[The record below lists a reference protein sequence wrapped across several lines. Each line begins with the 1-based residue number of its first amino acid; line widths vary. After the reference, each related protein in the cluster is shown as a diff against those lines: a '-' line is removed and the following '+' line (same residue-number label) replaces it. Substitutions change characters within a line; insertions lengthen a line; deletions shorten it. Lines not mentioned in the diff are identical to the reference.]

1 MDLSTVIAGLGAVVL
16 ERTADGQFVR
26 RSDAPAWWTARVADG
41 DRGPLDITTLFP
53 FLTVFL
59 PEAERAWRAARPIT
73 IASELW
79 TETDAAGSEI
89 HLEAVASRVGLNAI
103 LVITRNDRVFH
114 EQQQVLQR
122 ARELRM
128 TYDRFMR
135 EIERK
140 DILLHTIVH
149 DLTAPLHS
157 IVGAL
162 SLLRE
167 AELPAQATRWTELAF
182 EAANRQRDLIRTIL
196 SVFVSEHQPA
206 AAGETVEIQH
216 ALERA
221 IAEREPVARQRQVTL
236 QAQLGDTTAVLGDE
250 TRLLRVLTNLLDNAI
265 RHSPTDG
272 IVSVTSRL
280 DGGSVVV
287 TVDDEGTGVASEML
301 PQLFDKLA
309 HDPRGG
315 GTGLGLYFCR
325 ITVEQWGGG
334 IGYEPRVPRGS
345 RFWIRIPAAA
355 ATTQPQKVVMH
366 G

>member
-1 MDLSTVIAGLGAVVL
+1 MDLRSVVAGLGAVVL
-16 ERTADGQFVR
+16 ERTPDSLFVR
-26 RSDAPAWWTARVADG
+26 RSDAPGWWTERVADTE
-41 DRGPLDITTLFP
+41 RQPLDITVAFP

-59 PEAERAWRAARPIT
+59 PEAEVAWRASKPIMVG
-73 IASELW
+73 SEIW
-79 TETDAAGSEI
+79 TETDATGVEI
-89 HLEAVASRVGLNAI
+89 HLEAIASRVGPDAV
-103 LVITRNDRVFH
+103 LVIARNDRVFH

-122 ARELRM
+122 ARKLRM
-128 TYDRFMR
+128 TYDALMR

-196 SVFVSEHQPA
+196 SVFVSEHQPTA
-206 AAGETVEIQH
+206 ATESVDLQP

-221 IAEREPVARQRQVTL
+221 IAEREPVARQRQVKL
-236 QAQLGDTTAVLGDE
+236 QADLGDTMSILADE
-250 TRLLRVLTNLLDNAI
+250 MRLLRVLTNLLDNAI
-265 RHSPTDG
+265 RHSPTGG
-272 IVSVTSRL
+272 IVTVTSRL
-280 DGGSVVV
+280 EGSSVLV

-325 ITVEQWGGG
+325 ITLEQWGGG
-334 IGYEPRVPRGS
+334 IGYEPRSPRGS
-345 RFWIRIPAAA
+345 RFWIRIPAVSTAA
-355 ATTQPQKVVMH
+355 QPQKVVMH